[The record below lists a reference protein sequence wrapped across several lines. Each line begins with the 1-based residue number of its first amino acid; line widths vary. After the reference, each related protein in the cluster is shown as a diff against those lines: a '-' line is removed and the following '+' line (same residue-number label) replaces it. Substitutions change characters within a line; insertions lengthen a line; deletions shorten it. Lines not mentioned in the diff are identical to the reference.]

1 MDRLDRANM
10 MVLSALMLA
19 AVTIGE
25 LRIRGREA
33 ETGARTESEAHRS
46 DVLLV
51 ARAETY
57 RQPDIMECPIFL
69 LIRAFIVLGP
79 ESAVETVTERV
90 ERPSA
95 GLRVTARP
103 R

>member
-33 ETGARTESEAHRS
+33 ATGARTESEAHRN
-46 DVLLV
+46 DVPLV
-51 ARAETY
+51 GGPMTY
-57 RQPDIMECPIFL
+57 RQPDTLECPF
-69 LIRAFIVLGP
+69 FF
-79 ESAVETVTERV
+79 
-90 ERPSA
+90 
-95 GLRVTARP
+95 
-103 R
+103 

>member
-33 ETGARTESEAHRS
+33 
-46 DVLLV
+46 
-51 ARAETY
+51 
-57 RQPDIMECPIFL
+57 
-69 LIRAFIVLGP
+69 
-79 ESAVETVTERV
+79 
-90 ERPSA
+90 
-95 GLRVTARP
+95 ARP
-103 R
+103 RRGPVPNRRPIGMTSRW

>member
-10 MVLSALMLA
+10 MMLSAMMLA

-69 LIRAFIVLGP
+69 LSRYVLRASSRKSIPYLVVGRIR
-79 ESAVETVTERV
+79 E
-90 ERPSA
+90 
-95 GLRVTARP
+95 
-103 R
+103 

>member
-33 ETGARTESEAHRS
+33 
-46 DVLLV
+46 
-51 ARAETY
+51 
-57 RQPDIMECPIFL
+57 
-69 LIRAFIVLGP
+69 
-79 ESAVETVTERV
+79 
-90 ERPSA
+90 
-95 GLRVTARP
+95 ARP
-103 R
+103 RGRDGGPYRIGGPSE